1 MDYLLIKGIL
11 YSERAVS
18 VLIRTVHSVI
28 EVRVTLILVLAS
40 VAIQSNL
47 NKNIECNKNSPKESS
62 YVVHTFL
69 GSLSKVVSICWFNPP
84 QINYLTGNQI
94 KGVNMKQC
102 LLKVMLVLVLM
113 TIAAFAWG
121 QSIFWQDTFDTNN
134 GWTVQPNWSVT
145 GGQLVLSWSPGT
157 ENYDMSAT
165 SPNITVPTGAGDLV
179 INQYVDEYAGQG
191 AAPETYEISIVSG
204 ANSTVVWTYS
214 TDADWGVAA
223 GTDLILPLAAYSGQ
237 TIQLKFRSFGEDTF
251 NFDYW
256 RVFGITAYA
265 SLDQDMAA
273 TSLTGST
280 TPAMGSASNY
290 NVTVRNASTTVAAS
304 YTVKLMKDAT
314 TELGSQTGT
323 NLAPGETAEFTFAW
337 TPAAQ
342 GNAVLTGKVILT
354 GDQNPNNDVTAPL
367 TVEVVGAGATIIQ
380 IGNGTA
386 VNGETAVPTPY
397 GTYYKNFREQ
407 YLVTAAEMY
416 AAGGAPGLITS
427 LAFNVT
433 DLRTVVAMPNY
444 RVRMKA
450 TAQTA
455 LTTTFE
461 VGEYTQVW
469 TNASFMPVLGW
480 NTHTFDAPFFWD
492 GASNILVDVMTD
504 LITGDYTRNAAVPYT
519 TTSFNSCLR
528 YQNDTQ
534 PASAATTGTVSTNRS
549 NMRFNMVIS
558 DTGSLSGTVTTG
570 GSPLAGATVAVEGTV
585 FTTTTS
591 ANGTYSLPF
600 VPVGAQQ
607 VTASKFGFYPVTH
620 NVTIVEDQASVQDFA
635 LLTLPQVTLTG
646 RIVGSDQPTVGLPGT
661 IALSGYQAYNAT
673 ADANGNF
680 TINNVYANQTYNYV
694 VGATGYA
701 NTSGQ
706 VVVGSVN
713 VNLGDVIVNEIA
725 NPASGVVA
733 TEAPDFSNVSL
744 AWNAPGTGPTGFM
757 DDFESYDN
765 FAIAFEPWT
774 LVDVDL
780 SETYGFSGITFP
792 NSGVAMAYIIFNPSA
807 TTPVLEQTPH
817 SGAKFAACF
826 ASTTPPNNDWMIS
839 PQVTVQAGDE
849 VNFWAR
855 SYVADYGLERFKVGV
870 STTGTA
876 PADFTIISG
885 ATYVSA
891 PVDWTEYSYDLSAY
905 AGQQVYVGVQC
916 LSNDAFIFFL
926 DDFSIGS
933 PAVRT
938 VYPEVAVNHTTVER
952 SVVTPNPARIALPE
966 APKTSDNRVMVGY
979 KVWRLLAS
987 DQANEAA
994 WTSLTPSNI
1003 TPTQY
1008 VDNTWQPLPSGVY
1021 KYAVKAAY
1029 TNNVYSTPAFS
1040 NEIHKGMMGTL
1051 TGTVTE
1057 FGTGLPV
1064 EGATIVAG
1072 TYSGISNAQGV
1083 YTVSAY
1089 AGTYNVLVTKPG
1101 YQPTSQAGVVV
1112 TGMQTTTQNFVMT
1125 ELTLPPSGVQSVLA
1139 GNNVNVTWSAPG
1151 SGTVGFEDDFESYD
1165 NFAIAFE
1172 PWTLVDVDLSETYGF
1187 SGITFP
1193 NSGVAMAYIIFN
1205 PSATTPVLEQ
1215 EPHSGAK
1222 FAACFAST
1230 TPPNNDWMISPQVTV
1245 MAGDQVSFWAR
1256 SYVADYGLERFK
1268 VGVSTTG
1275 TAPADFTIIS
1285 GANYISAPVEWTAY
1299 NYDLS
1304 SYAGQQVY
1312 VGIQCISNDAFIFF
1326 VDDFAIGAVPVAV
1339 ASVNTEND
1347 AADLVKMNLE
1357 TQNIGMLKANELK
1370 QYNPATGVVSIQPS
1384 IDLSSVVTVDPTR
1397 ALTGYKVWRLI
1408 QGQETNEASWTSL
1421 TTNPVSGT
1429 AYQDTG
1435 WGPLPDGT
1443 YKWAVKA
1450 VYTGGALSTPALS
1463 NPLTKLTQ
1471 VGTIAGIVRNQQNQ
1485 PIAGAT
1491 VASGTVTATT
1501 LANGAYSMVV
1511 PAGTHSVTA
1520 SHANYAPST
1529 QTGIVVL
1536 VGQTTTAN
1544 FVLAPTANLLNDG
1557 FETYPDFT
1565 LTFAPWT
1572 LVDVDLSTTY
1582 GFSGITF
1589 QNSGSAM
1596 AYIVFNPS
1604 ATVPA
1609 LEETPHGGSKM
1620 AASFAATTPPNNDW
1634 LITPQVTGAA
1644 QLKFWARTYVADYG
1658 LERFKVGVSTTGTAP
1673 ANFTII
1679 SGANY
1684 VSAPVEWT
1692 EYTYDL
1698 SSYGNTPIRVGIQCL
1713 SNDAFIFFVDD
1724 VLITGNSGSS
1734 EDPIVPVIATELKS
1748 NYPNPFN
1755 PETNIAFSMKEAGAV
1770 TLEVY
1775 NVKGQLVRTLIND
1788 VKAAGNHTV
1797 VWNGKDN
1804 NGRSVSSGI
1813 YYYKMNTGKYSST
1826 KKMIMMK

>member
-1 MDYLLIKGIL
+1 M
-11 YSERAVS
+11 
-18 VLIRTVHSVI
+18 
-28 EVRVTLILVLAS
+28 
-40 VAIQSNL
+40 
-47 NKNIECNKNSPKESS
+47 
-62 YVVHTFL
+62 
-69 GSLSKVVSICWFNPP
+69 
-84 QINYLTGNQI
+84 
-94 KGVNMKQC
+94 
-102 LLKVMLVLVLM
+102 
-113 TIAAFAWG
+113 
-121 QSIFWQDTFDTNN
+121 
-134 GWTVQPNWSVT
+134 
-145 GGQLVLSWSPGT
+145 
-157 ENYDMSAT
+157 
-165 SPNITVPTGAGDLV
+165 
-179 INQYVDEYAGQG
+179 
-191 AAPETYEISIVSG
+191 
-204 ANSTVVWTYS
+204 
-214 TDADWGVAA
+214 
-223 GTDLILPLAAYSGQ
+223 
-237 TIQLKFRSFGEDTF
+237 
-251 NFDYW
+251 
-256 RVFGITAYA
+256 
-265 SLDQDMAA
+265 
-273 TSLTGST
+273 
-280 TPAMGSASNY
+280 
-290 NVTVRNASTTVAAS
+290 
-304 YTVKLMKDAT
+304 
-314 TELGSQTGT
+314 
-323 NLAPGETAEFTFAW
+323 
-337 TPAAQ
+337 
-342 GNAVLTGKVILT
+342 
-354 GDQNPNNDVTAPL
+354 
-367 TVEVVGAGATIIQ
+367 
-380 IGNGTA
+380 
-386 VNGETAVPTPY
+386 
-397 GTYYKNFREQ
+397 
-407 YLVTAAEMY
+407 
-416 AAGGAPGLITS
+416 
-427 LAFNVT
+427 
-433 DLRTVVAMPNY
+433 
-444 RVRMKA
+444 
-450 TAQTA
+450 
-455 LTTTFE
+455 
-461 VGEYTQVW
+461 
-469 TNASFMPVLGW
+469 
-480 NTHTFDAPFFWD
+480 
-492 GASNILVDVMTD
+492 
-504 LITGDYTRNAAVPYT
+504 
-519 TTSFNSCLR
+519 
-528 YQNDTQ
+528 
-534 PASAATTGTVSTNRS
+534 
-549 NMRFNMVIS
+549 
-558 DTGSLSGTVTTG
+558 
-570 GSPLAGATVAVEGTV
+570 
-585 FTTTTS
+585 
-591 ANGTYSLPF
+591 
-600 VPVGAQQ
+600 
-607 VTASKFGFYPVTH
+607 
-620 NVTIVEDQASVQDFA
+620 
-635 LLTLPQVTLTG
+635 
-646 RIVGSDQPTVGLPGT
+646 
-661 IALSGYQAYNAT
+661 
-673 ADANGNF
+673 
-680 TINNVYANQTYNYV
+680 
-694 VGATGYA
+694 
-701 NTSGQ
+701 
-706 VVVGSVN
+706 
-713 VNLGDVIVNEIA
+713 
-725 NPASGVVA
+725 
-733 TEAPDFSNVSL
+733 
-744 AWNAPGTGPTGFM
+744 
-757 DDFESYDN
+757 
-765 FAIAFEPWT
+765 
-774 LVDVDL
+774 
-780 SETYGFSGITFP
+780 
-792 NSGVAMAYIIFNPSA
+792 
-807 TTPVLEQTPH
+807 
-817 SGAKFAACF
+817 
-826 ASTTPPNNDWMIS
+826 
-839 PQVTVQAGDE
+839 
-849 VNFWAR
+849 
-855 SYVADYGLERFKVGV
+855 
-870 STTGTA
+870 
-876 PADFTIISG
+876 
-885 ATYVSA
+885 
-891 PVDWTEYSYDLSAY
+891 DWTEYSYDLSAY

-1463 NPLTKLTQ
+1463 NPLSKITQ

-1544 FVLAPTANLLNDG
+1544 FVLAPTVNLLNDG

-1634 LITPQVTGAA
+1634 LITPQVTGAS

-1724 VLITGNSGSS
+1724 VLITGNGGSS